1 MKKLLKRLC
10 SAMVAAV
17 MVMTMAP
24 AAFAAGGGAQ
34 FQNGPY
40 LLAPKTNSMVV
51 VWESTEK
58 VSATIAYGTDESK
71 LCDPIKVEIDADAPD
86 FKGSKMNL
94 FHYKLDNLTPG
105 TRYYYEVKLEGGA
118 TCKASFKTLSEKP
131 DQIRLITLSDSHIF
145 ATRAELDQ
153 AIKEFDPDLLLH
165 CGDMVEGTGA
175 QAEQF
180 SFWFQGKVDN
190 DYIHSYP
197 VVYSSGN
204 HDQGGVYFN
213 TYVYSIQ
220 DEEYGA
226 EVEGDSSF
234 NYAGLHIITMNS
246 NPWGLFQMNSEAT
259 GQKAD
264 AATIKTIDNAMNWL
278 KKDLA
283 TDAAKNADFR
293 LIFMHHPVSDA
304 YTKRYIPAVIEPGKV
319 DLLLSG
325 HTHSYARAVSSN
337 PAVGAGTIYLTHQDA
352 RTYNK
357 KGDFFYI
364 TSTPGSGV
372 LDVKNYGATAA
383 GQDSK
388 VANETLVAK
397 DKQQLSWSDISITP
411 STVLYN
417 GEVTVTAKVTNN
429 GKGLAAAVIP
439 VVDNGTTRYLYKFED
454 GIVTLDPGKSATL
467 TGTLR
472 METLGTHTL
481 KLADKTVS
489 VNVKYRPATFDYTNI
504 RTQQGNG
511 KTSDMNSN
519 ILHIKADVVNIGN
532 DAGTTKGGVSELT
545 EQYVDLDG
553 KGAIPDHNPLMV
565 KGIGLGWG
573 TPYMFRMAVRET
585 GKVTYGVCLLD
596 DNGEFS
602 WNDGSDD
609 SFGIKKDQW
618 VQYTS
623 AFDFTTGG
631 DSYENEL
638 HSAHVDKP
646 AFENAPIKTWEGE
659 PMYIGLGFKNT
670 LQTKRN
676 RGMYHT
682 MLPGAV
688 SQVRFYTSKLSE
700 NEVTAVRNNPTSAGA
715 SKNSL
720 KIWLDFENS
729 NIETS
734 GSHTTEWVEA
744 TAAPTALSYNA
755 AFAGKAS
762 ITATVQTSD
771 DGKTVKEEKSAALT
785 SGTGKIDLTGM
796 ADAKYVR
803 VKTAFVS
810 DLNSTESSVPVLNE
824 YALTAGKTKIWNT
837 LTDWEKGTFEGAA
850 GHQPGHVYR
859 NYAKDF
865 ANYGTIG
872 DVEDSSKAGFTD
884 VANHWAK
891 DAINYVTDK
900 GMMNGTGSNTFSPNA
915 STTRGMLMT
924 VLARYAGEDTTG
936 GATWYEKGMNWAKAK
951 GVSDGT
957 NPTVKITR
965 EQLVTMLYR
974 YAGSPAANGSL
985 DSFSDAASV
994 NSYAANAMQ
1003 WAVANGIVNG
1013 LNGKLNPQNNA
1024 TRAQVAAILMR
1035 FCEMS
1040 K

>member
-1 MKKLLKRLC
+1 
-10 SAMVAAV
+10 
-17 MVMTMAP
+17 
-24 AAFAAGGGAQ
+24 
-34 FQNGPY
+34 
-40 LLAPKTNSMVV
+40 
-51 VWESTEK
+51 
-58 VSATIAYGTDESK
+58 
-71 LCDPIKVEIDADAPD
+71 
-86 FKGSKMNL
+86 
-94 FHYKLDNLTPG
+94 
-105 TRYYYEVKLEGGA
+105 
-118 TCKASFKTLSEKP
+118 
-131 DQIRLITLSDSHIF
+131 
-145 ATRAELDQ
+145 
-153 AIKEFDPDLLLH
+153 
-165 CGDMVEGTGA
+165 
-175 QAEQF
+175 
-180 SFWFQGKVDN
+180 
-190 DYIHSYP
+190 
-197 VVYSSGN
+197 
-204 HDQGGVYFN
+204 
-213 TYVYSIQ
+213 
-220 DEEYGA
+220 
-226 EVEGDSSF
+226 
-234 NYAGLHIITMNS
+234 
-246 NPWGLFQMNSEAT
+246 
-259 GQKAD
+259 
-264 AATIKTIDNAMNWL
+264 
-278 KKDLA
+278 
-283 TDAAKNADFR
+283 
-293 LIFMHHPVSDA
+293 MHHPVSDA

-325 HTHSYARAVSSN
+325 HTHSYARAVSSD
-337 PAVGAGTIYLTHQDA
+337 PSVGAGTIYLTHQDA

-388 VANETLVAK
+388 IANETLVAK

-411 STVLYN
+411 SEVLYN

-439 VVDNGTTRYLYKFED
+439 VVDNGTTRYLYKFKD

-481 KLADKTVS
+481 KLADKTAS

-532 DAGTTKGGVSELT
+532 DAGTGTAEFKVNGVTVGTRQYTLKSGESQTAEFAYTFNKAGKYEVTIGNAKPETVYIEGSIQGMPIVKDKSGNGNNAYIHGQPEFGTDDKGKQTLVLDGKRDYIEIPDNGGYTPKDAMTGMVWANLPSAGTTKGGVSELT

-573 TPYMFRMAVRET
+573 TPYMFRMAIRET

-771 DGKTVKEEKSAALT
+771 DGKTVKEEKSATLT

>member
-1 MKKLLKRLC
+1 
-10 SAMVAAV
+10 
-17 MVMTMAP
+17 
-24 AAFAAGGGAQ
+24 
-34 FQNGPY
+34 
-40 LLAPKTNSMVV
+40 
-51 VWESTEK
+51 
-58 VSATIAYGTDESK
+58 
-71 LCDPIKVEIDADAPD
+71 
-86 FKGSKMNL
+86 
-94 FHYKLDNLTPG
+94 
-105 TRYYYEVKLEGGA
+105 
-118 TCKASFKTLSEKP
+118 
-131 DQIRLITLSDSHIF
+131 
-145 ATRAELDQ
+145 
-153 AIKEFDPDLLLH
+153 
-165 CGDMVEGTGA
+165 
-175 QAEQF
+175 
-180 SFWFQGKVDN
+180 
-190 DYIHSYP
+190 
-197 VVYSSGN
+197 
-204 HDQGGVYFN
+204 
-213 TYVYSIQ
+213 
-220 DEEYGA
+220 
-226 EVEGDSSF
+226 
-234 NYAGLHIITMNS
+234 
-246 NPWGLFQMNSEAT
+246 
-259 GQKAD
+259 
-264 AATIKTIDNAMNWL
+264 
-278 KKDLA
+278 
-283 TDAAKNADFR
+283 
-293 LIFMHHPVSDA
+293 
-304 YTKRYIPAVIEPGKV
+304 
-319 DLLLSG
+319 
-325 HTHSYARAVSSN
+325 
-337 PAVGAGTIYLTHQDA
+337 
-352 RTYNK
+352 
-357 KGDFFYI
+357 
-364 TSTPGSGV
+364 
-372 LDVKNYGATAA
+372 
-383 GQDSK
+383 
-388 VANETLVAK
+388 
-397 DKQQLSWSDISITP
+397 
-411 STVLYN
+411 
-417 GEVTVTAKVTNN
+417 
-429 GKGLAAAVIP
+429 
-439 VVDNGTTRYLYKFED
+439 
-454 GIVTLDPGKSATL
+454 
-467 TGTLR
+467 
-472 METLGTHTL
+472 
-481 KLADKTVS
+481 
-489 VNVKYRPATFDYTNI
+489 
-504 RTQQGNG
+504 
-511 KTSDMNSN
+511 
-519 ILHIKADVVNIGN
+519 
-532 DAGTTKGGVSELT
+532 
-545 EQYVDLDG
+545 
-553 KGAIPDHNPLMV
+553 MV

-872 DVEDSSKAGFTD
+872 DVEDSSRPVSPTLPTPGAQGCHQLCDRQGPDERHRQQYVLPECVHHPRHVDDRSRSLCRRGHHRRRYLVREGHELGEGQGRFRRHQPDCEYHPRAACHHAVSLRRLSGCKRFAG
-884 VANHWAK
+884 
-891 DAINYVTDK
+891 
-900 GMMNGTGSNTFSPNA
+900 
-915 STTRGMLMT
+915 
-924 VLARYAGEDTTG
+924 
-936 GATWYEKGMNWAKAK
+936 
-951 GVSDGT
+951 
-957 NPTVKITR
+957 
-965 EQLVTMLYR
+965 
-974 YAGSPAANGSL
+974 
-985 DSFSDAASV
+985 
-994 NSYAANAMQ
+994 
-1003 WAVANGIVNG
+1003 
-1013 LNGKLNPQNNA
+1013 
-1024 TRAQVAAILMR
+1024 
-1035 FCEMS
+1035 
-1040 K
+1040 

>member
-1 MKKLLKRLC
+1 MTG
-10 SAMVAAV
+10 MVWA
-17 MVMTMAP
+17 
-24 AAFAAGGGAQ
+24 
-34 FQNGPY
+34 
-40 LLAPKTNSMVV
+40 
-51 VWESTEK
+51 
-58 VSATIAYGTDESK
+58 
-71 LCDPIKVEIDADAPD
+71 
-86 FKGSKMNL
+86 NL
-94 FHYKLDNLTPG
+94 
-105 TRYYYEVKLEGGA
+105 
-118 TCKASFKTLSEKP
+118 
-131 DQIRLITLSDSHIF
+131 
-145 ATRAELDQ
+145 
-153 AIKEFDPDLLLH
+153 
-165 CGDMVEGTGA
+165 
-175 QAEQF
+175 
-180 SFWFQGKVDN
+180 
-190 DYIHSYP
+190 
-197 VVYSSGN
+197 
-204 HDQGGVYFN
+204 
-213 TYVYSIQ
+213 
-220 DEEYGA
+220 
-226 EVEGDSSF
+226 
-234 NYAGLHIITMNS
+234 
-246 NPWGLFQMNSEAT
+246 
-259 GQKAD
+259 
-264 AATIKTIDNAMNWL
+264 
-278 KKDLA
+278 
-283 TDAAKNADFR
+283 
-293 LIFMHHPVSDA
+293 
-304 YTKRYIPAVIEPGKV
+304 
-319 DLLLSG
+319 
-325 HTHSYARAVSSN
+325 
-337 PAVGAGTIYLTHQDA
+337 
-352 RTYNK
+352 
-357 KGDFFYI
+357 
-364 TSTPGSGV
+364 
-372 LDVKNYGATAA
+372 
-383 GQDSK
+383 
-388 VANETLVAK
+388 
-397 DKQQLSWSDISITP
+397 P
-411 STVLYN
+411 S
-417 GEVTVTAKVTNN
+417 
-429 GKGLAAAVIP
+429 
-439 VVDNGTTRYLYKFED
+439 
-454 GIVTLDPGKSATL
+454 
-467 TGTLR
+467 
-472 METLGTHTL
+472 
-481 KLADKTVS
+481 
-489 VNVKYRPATFDYTNI
+489 
-504 RTQQGNG
+504 
-511 KTSDMNSN
+511 
-519 ILHIKADVVNIGN
+519 
-532 DAGTTKGGVSELT
+532 AGTTKGGVSELT

-573 TPYMFRMAVRET
+573 TPYMFRMAIRET

-900 GMMNGTGSNTFSPNA
+900 GLMNGTGSNTFSPNA

>member
-1 MKKLLKRLC
+1 
-10 SAMVAAV
+10 
-17 MVMTMAP
+17 
-24 AAFAAGGGAQ
+24 
-34 FQNGPY
+34 
-40 LLAPKTNSMVV
+40 
-51 VWESTEK
+51 
-58 VSATIAYGTDESK
+58 
-71 LCDPIKVEIDADAPD
+71 
-86 FKGSKMNL
+86 
-94 FHYKLDNLTPG
+94 
-105 TRYYYEVKLEGGA
+105 
-118 TCKASFKTLSEKP
+118 
-131 DQIRLITLSDSHIF
+131 
-145 ATRAELDQ
+145 
-153 AIKEFDPDLLLH
+153 
-165 CGDMVEGTGA
+165 
-175 QAEQF
+175 
-180 SFWFQGKVDN
+180 
-190 DYIHSYP
+190 
-197 VVYSSGN
+197 
-204 HDQGGVYFN
+204 
-213 TYVYSIQ
+213 
-220 DEEYGA
+220 
-226 EVEGDSSF
+226 
-234 NYAGLHIITMNS
+234 
-246 NPWGLFQMNSEAT
+246 
-259 GQKAD
+259 
-264 AATIKTIDNAMNWL
+264 
-278 KKDLA
+278 
-283 TDAAKNADFR
+283 
-293 LIFMHHPVSDA
+293 
-304 YTKRYIPAVIEPGKV
+304 
-319 DLLLSG
+319 
-325 HTHSYARAVSSN
+325 
-337 PAVGAGTIYLTHQDA
+337 
-352 RTYNK
+352 
-357 KGDFFYI
+357 
-364 TSTPGSGV
+364 
-372 LDVKNYGATAA
+372 
-383 GQDSK
+383 
-388 VANETLVAK
+388 
-397 DKQQLSWSDISITP
+397 
-411 STVLYN
+411 
-417 GEVTVTAKVTNN
+417 
-429 GKGLAAAVIP
+429 
-439 VVDNGTTRYLYKFED
+439 
-454 GIVTLDPGKSATL
+454 
-467 TGTLR
+467 

-489 VNVKYRPATFDYTNI
+489 VNVKYRPTTFDYTNI

-532 DAGTTKGGVSELT
+532 DAGTGTAEFKVNGVTVGTRQYTLKSGESQTAEFAYTFDKAGKYEVTIGNAKPETVYIEGSIQGMPIVKDKSGNGNNAYIHGQPEFGTDDKGKQTLVLDGKRDYIEIPDNGGYTPKDAMTGMIWANLPSAGTTKGGVSELT

-771 DGKTVKEEKSAALT
+771 DGKTVKAEKSAALT

-837 LTDWEKGTFEGAA
+837 LADWEKGTFEGAA

-884 VANHWAK
+884 AANHWAK

-900 GMMNGTGSNTFSPNA
+900 GLMNGTGSNTFSPNA

>member
-1 MKKLLKRLC
+1 
-10 SAMVAAV
+10 
-17 MVMTMAP
+17 
-24 AAFAAGGGAQ
+24 
-34 FQNGPY
+34 
-40 LLAPKTNSMVV
+40 
-51 VWESTEK
+51 
-58 VSATIAYGTDESK
+58 
-71 LCDPIKVEIDADAPD
+71 
-86 FKGSKMNL
+86 
-94 FHYKLDNLTPG
+94 
-105 TRYYYEVKLEGGA
+105 
-118 TCKASFKTLSEKP
+118 
-131 DQIRLITLSDSHIF
+131 
-145 ATRAELDQ
+145 
-153 AIKEFDPDLLLH
+153 
-165 CGDMVEGTGA
+165 
-175 QAEQF
+175 
-180 SFWFQGKVDN
+180 
-190 DYIHSYP
+190 
-197 VVYSSGN
+197 
-204 HDQGGVYFN
+204 
-213 TYVYSIQ
+213 
-220 DEEYGA
+220 
-226 EVEGDSSF
+226 
-234 NYAGLHIITMNS
+234 MNS

-411 STVLYN
+411 SEVLYN

-439 VVDNGTTRYLYKFED
+439 VVDNGTTRYLYQFED

-532 DAGTTKGGVSELT
+532 DAGTGTAEFKVNGVTVGTRQYTLKSGESQTAEFAYTFNKAGKYEVTIGNAKPETVYIEGSIQGMPIVKDKSGNGNNAYIHGQPEFGTDDKGKQTLVLDGKRDYIEIPDNGGYTPKDAMTGMVWANLPSAGTTKGGVSELT

-810 DLNSTESSVPVLNE
+810 DLNSTESSIPVLNE

-900 GMMNGTGSNTFSPNA
+900 GLMNGTGSNTFSPNA

-924 VLARYAGEDTTG
+924 VLARYAGEDTAG

-957 NPTVKITR
+957 HPTVNITR

-974 YAGSPAANGSL
+974 YAGSPKANGSL
-985 DSFSDAASV
+985 NSFSDAASV